1 MMSTTILA
9 HFGLLTLYLMIA
21 GLTLAMLCAFLM
33 SRRM

>member
-9 HFGLLTLYLMIA
+9 HFGLLTLYLTIA
-21 GLTLAMLCAFLM
+21 GLTVAILIAFLV